1 MNSSTVIAA
10 QNEISQSLV
19 RVATG
24 QSTIKDAKLL
34 AIACGMQWAQVNEY
48 VRTGNTPNS
57 IPH

>member
-1 MNSSTVIAA
+1 MNSSPVIAA